1 MGVSGCGKT
10 TLGRLLSEQI
20 GWPFFDGDDY
30 HPPAN
35 IEKMSR
41 GFPLT
46 DTDRAGW
53 LDQLAGLLR
62 EQRRAGQSCILACS
76 ALKSAY
82 RQRLAIGPEVRF
94 VYLQGEY
101 TLFFER
107 LQRRQGHYMK
117 ADLLESQF
125 AALEEPQDAL
135 VIPAAAPL
143 ADQADLIRSAFH
155 L

>member
-62 EQRRAGQSCILACS
+62 EQRRAEQSCILACS

-117 ADLLESQF
+117 ANLLESQF

-143 ADQADLIRSAFH
+143 ANQADLIRSAFY